1 MKRAKRTK
9 RITAVVLAAMMVS
22 ACFFGCGV
30 KKGGS
35 ENSATDIEI
44 AYWNAGLGTAWLDAV
59 IEAFEDKYPQYHVT
73 YNATASNTAV
83 VAPFRNKDTDT
94 VDIYMA
100 LKEYD
105 TEYLEP
111 IDDVLD
117 STPDGEDRTIRE
129 KLLPAYLELE
139 TASDGKVYELTQGGG
154 AIGFV
159 YNKKLF
165 EEAGIRTLP
174 RTTDELAAVCA
185 SLSSAGI
192 TPLCHFKGGG
202 YWKFMAEAW
211 FEQYDGMDYY
221 LNSFYGCTD
230 ENGNS
235 PSKEVFE
242 KQDGRYETIKACEK
256 IVTPDYVLSG
266 SNTNDHVTIQTMFLQ
281 GEAAMMINGAWLE
294 NEMSGAGMVGDFS
307 IMKTPVISSITDK
320 LETVKKETDLRK
332 LITAIDAVTDG
343 EKDIAE
349 YRDGENYNVD
359 GISVSEAD
367 WEYVRKAR
375 NTTPINFSG
384 EGMFI
389 PNYSNA
395 KEGAK
400 EFIRFL
406 YSEEGYRIYTDALH
420 MGLPIES
427 EELDTTGWSEY
438 EREVYGL
445 LGKTEQIASEDIMGK
460 HEIFSLGNA
469 RSYAGVSFISRLS
482 ANNASDRLG
491 ASEVWDEILKAVEND
506 YENNWLANMG
516 K

>member
-1 MKRAKRTK
+1 
-9 RITAVVLAAMMVS
+9 
-22 ACFFGCGV
+22 
-30 KKGGS
+30 
-35 ENSATDIEI
+35 
-44 AYWNAGLGTAWLDAV
+44 
-59 IEAFEDKYPQYHVT
+59 
-73 YNATASNTAV
+73 
-83 VAPFRNKDTDT
+83 
-94 VDIYMA
+94 
-100 LKEYD
+100 
-105 TEYLEP
+105 
-111 IDDVLD
+111 
-117 STPDGEDRTIRE
+117 
-129 KLLPAYLELE
+129 
-139 TASDGKVYELTQGGG
+139 
-154 AIGFV
+154 
-159 YNKKLF
+159 
-165 EEAGIRTLP
+165 
-174 RTTDELAAVCA
+174 
-185 SLSSAGI
+185 
-192 TPLCHFKGGG
+192 
-202 YWKFMAEAW
+202 
-211 FEQYDGMDYY
+211 
-221 LNSFYGCTD
+221 
-230 ENGNS
+230 
-235 PSKEVFE
+235 
-242 KQDGRYETIKACEK
+242 
-256 IVTPDYVLSG
+256 
-266 SNTNDHVTIQTMFLQ
+266 
-281 GEAAMMINGAWLE
+281 MINGAWLE
-294 NEMSGAGMVGDFS
+294 NEMSGAGMVEDFS
-307 IMKTPVISSITDK
+307 IMRTPVISSITDK

-359 GISVSEAD
+359 GVSVSEAD

-482 ANNASDRLG
+482 ANNASDRLS